1 MTPVQCYEARR
12 LLGWKRL
19 ELAIRALCAE
29 VTVRNLEEQRCRPRP
44 STIAALRTAL
54 EEAGIE
60 FVREPQGL
68 ARVKLRD
75 QRGTMLSS
83 CREHPG

>member
-60 FVREPQGL
+60 FLREQEGL
-68 ARVKLRD
+68 ATVKLRED
-75 QRGTMLSS
+75 RGARFPSRQD
-83 CREHPG
+83 CPG